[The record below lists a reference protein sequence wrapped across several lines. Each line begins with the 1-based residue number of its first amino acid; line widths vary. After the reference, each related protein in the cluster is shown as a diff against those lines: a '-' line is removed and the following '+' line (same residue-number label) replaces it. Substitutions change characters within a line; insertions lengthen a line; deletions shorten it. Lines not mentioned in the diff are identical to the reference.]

1 MKTNWYLHG
10 LNCANCALKIE
21 EELKRHP
28 LVEEAAIDPVHFRL
42 VVKSKEAQI
51 ASIIEEIVYRHESH
65 VEVRREALERESFP
79 VPKLLIVSFVLFATS
94 FLFEGYIKTALAMGA
109 YFLGG
114 HRVIQAAART
124 LFTRDVFNENFLMTM
139 ATFGAIYL
147 GEFAEAAAVMLF
159 FEIGEYFQD
168 LAVER
173 SKKSISA
180 LMDLRCD
187 RARVERNGEVIEVD
201 PAEVSPGEIL
211 LVVPGERV
219 PIDSVVWQGE
229 TTLDTS
235 SMSGE
240 AMPVYVEEGSDVLSG
255 SINRTHAVKLRT
267 VKTYQDSA
275 LARVLEMVENASL
288 KKAPTERFI
297 TRFARYYTP
306 AVVVAALLLVLIPVF
321 FFAQTFNV
329 WLYRALIFLVVSCPC
344 ALVVSIPLAF
354 FAGIGTASAHGI
366 LIKGGSDLEML
377 ASIET
382 IAFDKTGTLTEGRFA
397 LQEILAK
404 PGIDA
409 DEMLEMAA
417 YAESLSSHPIAQSLV
432 KAYGKDIDHTR
443 LGSMREFSGSG
454 VHAEVDGREVRVG
467 KSGFVGAD
475 DNLPGIHVSV
485 DAEYWGSFVVED
497 AIKKSAAS
505 TIDKL
510 KKMGREILLL
520 SGDASV
526 HVEQVAD
533 ALGIEKFHGGLLP
546 DEKVRHI
553 EEIARMKK
561 VLFVG
566 DGINDAPVLAASD
579 VGVAMGGMGS
589 DAALEAA
596 DIVLISDEIDKLPK
610 AIEISH
616 RTKRILFQNIIF
628 AIGVKVLVMIL
639 GAAGIANMW
648 LAVFA
653 DVGVALLAVLNSLRV
668 FLDGSA

>member
-1 MKTNWYLHG
+1 
-10 LNCANCALKIE
+10 
-21 EELKRHP
+21 
-28 LVEEAAIDPVHFRL
+28 
-42 VVKSKEAQI
+42 
-51 ASIIEEIVYRHESH
+51 
-65 VEVRREALERESFP
+65 
-79 VPKLLIVSFVLFATS
+79 
-94 FLFEGYIKTALAMGA
+94 
-109 YFLGG
+109 
-114 HRVIQAAART
+114 
-124 LFTRDVFNENFLMTM
+124 
-139 ATFGAIYL
+139 
-147 GEFAEAAAVMLF
+147 
-159 FEIGEYFQD
+159 
-168 LAVER
+168 
-173 SKKSISA
+173 
-180 LMDLRCD
+180 
-187 RARVERNGEVIEVD
+187 
-201 PAEVSPGEIL
+201 
-211 LVVPGERV
+211 
-219 PIDSVVWQGE
+219 
-229 TTLDTS
+229 
-235 SMSGE
+235 
-240 AMPVYVEEGSDVLSG
+240 
-255 SINRTHAVKLRT
+255 
-267 VKTYQDSA
+267 
-275 LARVLEMVENASL
+275 MVENASL

-297 TRFARYYTP
+297 TRFARYYTGGCGCGTSSC
-306 AVVVAALLLVLIPVF
+306 AHPVF
-321 FFAQTFNV
+321 FFAQA
-329 WLYRALIFLVVSCPC
+329 LRYGCIGALIFCCLVSLCFSSVDS
-344 ALVVSIPLAF
+344 
-354 FAGIGTASAHGI
+354 AGVLCRDQDGKCTWNFDQ
-366 LIKGGSDLEML
+366 GGSDLEML

-397 LQEILAK
+397 LQEILAE

-409 DEMLEMAA
+409 DDMLEMAA

-432 KAYGKDIDHTR
+432 KAYGKVIDHTR

-454 VHAEVDGREVRVG
+454 VHAEVGGREVRVG

-533 ALGIEKFHGGLLP
+533 ALGIEKFYGGLLP

-579 VGVAMGGMGS
+579 VGVAMGGVGS

-668 FLDGSA
+668 FFDRSA